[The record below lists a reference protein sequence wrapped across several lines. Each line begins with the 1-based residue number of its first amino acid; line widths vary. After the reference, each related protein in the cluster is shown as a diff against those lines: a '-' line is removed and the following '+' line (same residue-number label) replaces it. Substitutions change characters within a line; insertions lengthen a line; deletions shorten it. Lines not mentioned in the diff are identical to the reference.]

1 MNSKR
6 LWTRKIR
13 TVLIVLSLMPFL
25 NGCATDPVIV
35 SRIEVQRVPEALT
48 VACPISEIAGSS
60 YQAAIELALAL
71 RGDLAECNRRLEDIR
86 RWSAQ

>member
-1 MNSKR
+1 
-6 LWTRKIR
+6 
-13 TVLIVLSLMPFL
+13 MPFL